1 MAFPNA
7 FEKHGM
13 GRFMPSGVTSWT
25 PASLGSNLKGWWK
38 ADAGVRAR
46 TAAQFTS
53 ANSETLSSVSNSSLQ
68 TGDVD
73 FWCAGWI
80 YIDTDAIHV
89 FQVKGKGGSG
99 IDASEY
105 AVCTKTNASLTLEF
119 YINGT
124 IAKKHSVA
132 LSTATWYHYFC
143 YYDSVNDLAGVILNA
158 TTAETASSA
167 GPLASGAGQ
176 FTVGGDTVGG
186 RYHNGRMGNV
196 AFGKSPGAGIASL
209 ASTIASA
216 LYNSGNGARYADI
229 SSANRTAWGLVSWWE
244 LDENS
249 GTRADKHGSN
259 TLTDNNTVTANDG
272 KVDYAAAD
280 GDAVWKWEDQSGNS
294 KHFLQTTQ
302 AKKPLFKTGIQNSR
316 ACLLGDGVDDIM
328 AVGSVVSAATTFSCA
343 AAMQVVVREA
353 DPTMFMNGT
362 VGATGWALD
371 THASLRSI
379 TSQGVG
385 FNAGSTD
392 TNTFEIW
399 VVTRNLTGP
408 AWVLRVDGAADALTP
423 SNAAM
428 NAPATNTTI
437 FGTPSETRIVNAY
450 GGEFLIVDALLTAG
464 EIAQLESY
472 LNTRWASF

>member
-46 TAAQFTS
+46 TAALFAS
-53 ANSETLSSVSNSSLQ
+53 ANSESLSH
-68 TGDVD
+68 TGTAALRGQSGTGG
-73 FWCAGWI
+73 WYRAGWVLLTNTGTRRVI
-80 YIDTDAIHV
+80 QSCLSGNDGYLIEITAGNVLKVTAGTGAALVTATHGTALSAATWYFFVAKYDGVNLSIGLNGGAYVDAALTTYSPGSAAWYLGATVVPDNFHNGALQEVLGDNGDLSGANLAILYA
-89 FQVKGKGGSG
+89 GGSG
-99 IDASEY
+99 I
-105 AVCTKTNASLTLEF
+105 
-119 YINGT
+119 
-124 IAKKHSVA
+124 
-132 LSTATWYHYFC
+132 LST
-143 YYDSVNDLAGVILNA
+143 G
-158 TTAETASSA
+158 TALGAWWF
-167 GPLASGAGQ
+167 PL
-176 FTVGGDTVGG
+176 
-186 RYHNGRMGNV
+186 H
-196 AFGKSPGAGIASL
+196 
-209 ASTIASA
+209 
-216 LYNSGNGARYADI
+216 
-229 SSANRTAWGLVSWWE
+229 
-244 LDENS
+244 ENS
-249 GTRADKHGSN
+249 GTRTDVRAGAL
-259 TLTDNNTVTANDG
+259 TLTDNNTVTATDG

-353 DPTMFMNGT
+353 DPTMLMNGT